1 MNTQQKT
8 RFLLLDRLEQA
19 NKKIEFLNDEIKNE
33 NINNFIKKLCKLETR
48 FLINYKSLLSNYL
61 SKNKYNIKQHEKTN
75 ESAFILLEF
84 ARLGT
89 DEIYLYIANELQ
101 LYYHISSYIQDVK
114 QEKEHEKTVPIS
126 YAVF

>member
-84 ARLGT
+84 AQNGN
-89 DEIYLYIANELQ
+89 DELYLYIADELQ
-101 LYYHISSYIQDVK
+101 LYYYISNYIQDTT
-114 QEKEHEKTVPIS
+114 QEKENEKPIPLS
-126 YAVF
+126 FAVF